1 MNAAGAFNGLPRELR
16 NNISPICLATLITR
30 DRWRFTP
37 TVPMQR
43 PDRGNR
49 EQAAASACYQR
60 AHIVRI
66 KKDVHLRAKKEGPHA
81 GPLCKV
87 EVEDSST
94 AVPKGKKTAAAPPS
108 QDTVLSLS

>member
-16 NNISPICLATLITR
+16 KNISPIYLAKLITR

-37 TVPMQR
+37 AVPMQR

-49 EQAAASACYQR
+49 EQAAASASYQR

-66 KKDVHLRAKKEGPHA
+66 KKDVHLRARKRGPMPGPCAKWRWRVHQPPSRKERKRR
-81 GPLCKV
+81 LR
-87 EVEDSST
+87 
-94 AVPKGKKTAAAPPS
+94 PPS
-108 QDTVLSLS
+108 QDTVVSLS